1 MFFKIPQRVGDNRGL
16 TRIRSIAMT
25 NEVLLYTGS
34 AVSIVWGIAHL
45 APTKSVVKGFS
56 NISADNRRIITMEW
70 LAEGFTL
77 IFIGLLVL
85 LITVLYD
92 HSNAISILVY
102 RASAGMLVVMAVLT
116 ALTGARTKVTPIRIC
131 PLVKFS
137 VAVLLVLGSVL

>member
-1 MFFKIPQRVGDNRGL
+1 
-16 TRIRSIAMT
+16 MT